1 LFETVARE
9 HGPSYKD
16 KVRAINGDLCEPGLG
31 ISPEDRLELINNLN
45 IVFHSAATVRFDEPL
60 K

>member
-1 LFETVARE
+1 MCE
-9 HGPSYKD
+9 
-16 KVRAINGDLCEPGLG
+16 GDLLMPNLGL
-31 ISPEDRLELINNLN
+31 SNEDRQAIVNNVS

>member
-1 LFETVARE
+1 MVE
-9 HGPSYKD
+9 
-16 KVRAINGDLCEPGLG
+16 GDLLLPRLGL
-31 ISPEDRLELINNLN
+31 SELDRQHIVDNVS